1 MKDKKKYT
9 RFPSQ
14 FVTRFCT
21 VMKWLFRW
29 FCLPL
34 HAFYM
39 CLSSCLAFSFLHDTW
54 EKRAKQLACEK
65 NTRTVYLAERS
76 SKISMI
82 VHNINVTFI
91 LFKCC
96 DSSATYATNTK
107 LYFHMRRIECNFNG
121 WLAGW
126 LSLLSLLILANCLLT
141 HIHQIACYEGAKK
154 QFAGVSR
161 HMTLALIATLS
172 SVSAFLSYINEPD
185 NRI

>member
-1 MKDKKKYT
+1 MLFICACLLVLLFLFYT
-9 RFPSQ
+9 THER
-14 FVTRFCT
+14 
-21 VMKWLFRW
+21 K
-29 FCLPL
+29 
-34 HAFYM
+34 
-39 CLSSCLAFSFLHDTW
+39 
-54 EKRAKQLACEK
+54 ERAKQLACEK

-91 LFKCC
+91 LFKCS